1 MTTDRPAI
9 DRPAT
14 DPGPFHA
21 GERDI
26 QARYGLAHK
35 MEQIGRKVIRPVMPL
50 QHQVFFMQL
59 PSFFLG
65 WQDGNGRPWASVLTG
80 APGFLSAPN
89 DSLLRVDALP
99 AADDPLRA
107 HLAVGAKVGGLG
119 LEFQTRRRNRLNGT
133 VTALDAAGFTI
144 GVEQSFGNC
153 PQYIQTRDLVPA
165 ENAGREI
172 AVESFGTLAAAD
184 IALIERADTFF
195 IASHAGPAE
204 GAVSQGADVS
214 HRGGKS
220 GFVRVTADGVLE
232 FPDYAGNRQFQTLG
246 NIRTTGRAGLL
257 FIDFE
262 ADDLLRLTGDAE
274 IVFEGP
280 QVDAVPGAER
290 LVRLRPVAGSRV
302 RGGMPL
308 AWKFDA
314 YSPVLERLGP

>member
-1 MTTDRPAI
+1 MTTDRPAT

-14 DPGPFHA
+14 DTGPFHA

-26 QARYGLAHK
+26 QARYGLARK
-35 MEQIGRKVIRPVMPL
+35 MEQIGRKVIRPFMPL

-65 WQDGNGRPWASVLTG
+65 WQDRDSRPWASVLTG

-99 AADDPLRA
+99 AAGDPLRA

-119 LEFQTRRRNRLNGT
+119 LEFETRRRNRLNGT
-133 VTALDAAGFTI
+133 ITALDAAGFTI

-153 PQYIQTRDLVPA
+153 PQYIQTRDLVRS

-214 HRGGKS
+214 HRGGKP

-246 NIRTTGRAGLL
+246 NIRMTGRAGLL

-262 ADDLLRLTGDAE
+262 AGDLLRLTGDAE

-290 LVRLRPVAGSRV
+290 LVRLRPVAGSRMH
-302 RGGMPL
+302 GGMPL

-314 YSPVLERLGP
+314 YSPVLDRLGP